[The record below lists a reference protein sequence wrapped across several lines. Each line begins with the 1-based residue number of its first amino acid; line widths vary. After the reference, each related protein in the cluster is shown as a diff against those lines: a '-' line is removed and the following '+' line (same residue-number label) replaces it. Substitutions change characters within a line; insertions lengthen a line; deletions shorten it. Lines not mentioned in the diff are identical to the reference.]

1 MNKAFRLTN
10 KASFNYIYRH
20 GTAFSSPL
28 LVLIFVKAAGIK
40 VGISVSKKIGGS
52 VVRNKTKRRIKEVI
66 RTVIP
71 NINGNYNYVVA
82 AREGIA
88 DASFDDISVSLISL
102 FKRAGHLKQ

>member
-10 KASFNYIYRH
+10 TASFNYIYKH

-28 LVLIFVKAAGIK
+28 VVLIFVKATSTK

-52 VVRNKTKRRIKEVI
+52 VVRNKAKRRIKEVI
-66 RTVIP
+66 KTIIP

-88 DASFDDISVSLISL
+88 DADFDSISASLISL
-102 FKRAGHLKQ
+102 FKRAGHLK